1 MTQVTF
7 WSLSKKPGVTSDIG
21 PFFVPDSHLGLA
33 EYKSYQE
40 IAKRRHRARQKQDR
54 FRTTD
59 VSGTTEVLG
68 DVDMAMPGD
77 GVFPFPASCVS
88 GM

>member
-1 MTQVTF
+1 M
-7 WSLSKKPGVTSDIG
+7 
-21 PFFVPDSHLGLA
+21 PDSHLGLA

-77 GVFPFPASCVS
+77 GVFPFPGILCVGDVKCLTRVFS
-88 GM
+88 IVGQQ